1 MRIGTSNTV
10 ADEQSKH
17 YILLAAGGSSSS
29 SSSANAPKVLQ
40 PYWLIVVPLDFPD
53 LTASLYFYEVLAA
66 RGGDVYEPSY
76 FQMFQL
82 SPLVVFRRY

>member
-1 MRIGTSNTV
+1 MNRHRCAAAWFGRQCHGLIREMRIGTSNTV

-17 YILLAAGGSSSS
+17 YILLAAGGSSS

-53 LTASLYFYEVLAA
+53 LTASLL
-66 RGGDVYEPSY
+66 
-76 FQMFQL
+76 L
-82 SPLVVFRRY
+82 